1 MNQSKPFCTEH
12 SPFFQR
18 PCDHPRKCPPFL
30 YMFCPDQPVFLFT
43 RRLDTEAE
51 ISHCALLSP
60 PSPWAGTFSVVTLA
74 PVPHDVMFNGSVFG
88 QRISP
93 PGLRTNSLHRQPLLA
108 PWLRTGPPCTL
119 VTAPSSWVAYV
130 PVIYSQDI
138 HIAE

>member
-1 MNQSKPFCTEH
+1 MEKLYTVSKNKTGADCG
-12 SPFFQR
+12 S
-18 PCDHPRKCPPFL
+18 DHELLIAKF
-30 YMFCPDQPVFLFT
+30 
-43 RRLDTEAE
+43 RLKLKKVGKTTKNSNTEAE

-74 PVPHDVMFNGSVFG
+74 PVPHDAMFNGSVFG

-93 PGLRTNSLHRQPLLA
+93 PGLRTNSLYRQPLLA
-108 PWLRTGPPCTL
+108 PWLRTDPPCML
-119 VTAPSSWVAYV
+119 VTASSSWVAYV